1 MSWIDRLTGRGR
13 DRKIKPSLAT
23 LGVLSEPT
31 SSADAEDGAP
41 RTTSPNSEAAAAAS
55 ETVRTTA
62 GPAARGRA
70 SASAKS
76 SETAPVFPRF
86 MSTAGDQLDSRQ
98 SDRFAGIRIRLR
110 NAYTPG
116 QPVTDRRMFAGRTKV
131 LTGLIRSIE
140 DQRLHTVL
148 YGERGI
154 GKTSLLHVLAQAARE
169 ARYLVVYVSCGA
181 ASEFDE
187 TIRTVAA
194 GIPLLFHAGFGPTAE
209 EAEHGGTLADVLP
222 SGPVTARAA
231 TDLFAKVIG
240 TRVLVILDEF
250 DRSESVDFRR
260 SIAELMKSL
269 SDRQVRVQLVIA
281 GVAANLTELVRHIP
295 TIQRNVFALQV
306 PKMTGPEIR
315 HLVKNGEDAS
325 GVAFDD
331 EAIKAIVARAI
342 GFPYIASLLSHHASL
357 TAVDAGRTRISD
369 EDVNIATAEAI
380 AELKGRM
387 TLKAQV
393 EIARCIDK
401 GMLNTLGA
409 IAAAGQSAGGQF
421 NLDDIGALYAGAE
434 EVGRPRKVVEDL
446 AAEGTLIETSE
457 DEAGRHY
464 RFIDE
469 TAPSYLW
476 LLAVQERHIDHTEA
490 VEGEPAPERRVA
502 AKN

>member
-1 MSWIDRLTGRGR
+1 MSWIDRLTGRE
-13 DRKIKPSLAT
+13 RKSRPSLAT
-23 LGVLSEPT
+23 LGVLAEPVSPAKPSANGSDVAT
-31 SSADAEDGAP
+31 EAVKSPSPNPAASKPDVGVGASSAKPARSKVQDGP
-41 RTTSPNSEAAAAAS
+41 TP
-55 ETVRTTA
+55 
-62 GPAARGRA
+62 
-70 SASAKS
+70 
-76 SETAPVFPRF
+76 FPRF
-86 MSTAGDQLDSRQ
+86 VSTAGDQLDSRLT
-98 SDRFAGIRIRLR
+98 DRFSGIRIRLR

-154 GKTSLLHVLAQAARE
+154 GKTSLLHVLAQAARD

-209 EAEHGGTLADVLP
+209 EAEQGGTLADLLP
-222 SGPVTARAA
+222 AGPVTARAA
-231 TDLFAKVIG
+231 TDLFSKVIG

-281 GVAANLTELVRHIP
+281 GVAANLTELIRHIP

-306 PKMTGPEIR
+306 PKMTGPEVR

-325 GVAFDD
+325 GVAFQDD
-331 EAIKAIVARAI
+331 AIKAIVARAI
-342 GFPYIASLLSHHASL
+342 GFPYLASLLSHHASL
-357 TAVDAGRTRISD
+357 TAVDEGRTVITAD
-369 EDVNIATAEAI
+369 DVNTATAEAL
-380 AELKGRM
+380 AELKGRL

-393 EIARCIDK
+393 QIARCLDK
-401 GMLNTLGA
+401 GMISVMGA

-421 NLDDIGALYAGAE
+421 DLEDIDALYANDEFA
-434 EVGRPRKVVEDL
+434 RPRKVVEDL
-446 AAEGTLIETSE
+446 AAEGTLLETHE
-457 DEAGRHY
+457 DEAGRHF
-464 RFIDE
+464 RFADE
-469 TAPSYLW
+469 AAPSYLW
-476 LLAVQERHIDHTEA
+476 LLAVQERHFAHSEPN
-490 VEGEPAPERRVA
+490 EGEADAERRVA
-502 AKN
+502 GKV

>member
-1 MSWIDRLTGRGR
+1 MAA
-13 DRKIKPSLAT
+13 KSLK
-23 LGVLSEPT
+23 
-31 SSADAEDGAP
+31 
-41 RTTSPNSEAAAAAS
+41 SEAAPSPQKKSDPLTADAPKSAATGAAS
-55 ETVRTTA
+55 ETK
-62 GPAARGRA
+62 
-70 SASAKS
+70 SAVKATD
-76 SETAPVFPRF
+76 EQPPFPRF
-86 MSTAGDQLDSRQ
+86 VSTAGDQLDSRHT
-98 SDRFAGIRIRLR
+98 DRFAGIRIRLR

-116 QPVTDRRMFAGRTKV
+116 QPVTDRRMFAGRTRV
-131 LTGLIRSIE
+131 LTSLIRSIE

-154 GKTSLLHVLAQAARE
+154 GKTSLLHVLTQAARD

-187 TIRTVAA
+187 TMRTVAA
-194 GIPLLFHAGFGPTAE
+194 GIPLLFHADYGPTAE
-209 EAEHGGTLADVLP
+209 EAERGGVLADLLSSSP
-222 SGPVTARAA
+222 MTTRAA

-240 TRVLVILDEF
+240 TRILVVLDEF

-325 GVAFDD
+325 GVAFSDD
-331 EAIKAIVARAI
+331 AIKAIVARAI
-342 GFPYIASLLSHHASL
+342 GFPYLASLLSHHASL
-357 TAVDAGRTRISD
+357 EAVDEGRTRITE
-369 EDVNIATAEAI
+369 EDVNTATNEALT
-380 AELKGRM
+380 ELKGRL

-393 EIARCIDK
+393 QIARCLDN
-401 GMLNTLGA
+401 GMLKTLGA
-409 IAAAGQSAGGQF
+409 VAAAGLSAGGQF

-434 EVGRPRKVVEDL
+434 EIARRRKTVEDL
-446 AAEGTLIETSE
+446 VGEGTLLETHD

-464 RFIDE
+464 RFMDE
-469 TAPSYLW
+469 AAPSYLW
-476 LLAVQERHIDHTEA
+476 LLAVQGRHFESVDA
-490 VEGEPAPERRVA
+490 AQSDPAEPAPARRVA
-502 AKN
+502 VKI